1 MAVRVSNFFIMF
13 PFAVLAYMAED
24 IYLFDIRV

>member
-1 MAVRVSNFFIMF
+1 MAVRVSNFFMF